1 MTLPDWKQLRKK
13 VRKNKVKLPNEENY
27 FKLADEFVVLQK
39 IFVPDSALDTISLW
53 MDMIIYPIYTVI
65 NWFISEF
72 SMLSLIGL
80 TKTYQLWLDWFR
92 FKSLGK
98 QVRSWTNI
106 VRSVGGPFISS
117 NEAEFHVFVY
127 ADGMERIRESLKPKY
142 KPKPKKTTG

>member
-1 MTLPDWKQLRKK
+1 M
-13 VRKNKVKLPNEENY
+13 KLPNEENY

-142 KPKPKKTTG
+142 KPKNGKKDKERG

>member
-1 MTLPDWKQLRKK
+1 M
-13 VRKNKVKLPNEENY
+13 
-27 FKLADEFVVLQK
+27 
-39 IFVPDSALDTISLW
+39 LDTISLW

-127 ADGMERIRESLKPKY
+127 ADGMERIRESLNPKY
-142 KPKPKKTTG
+142 KPKNGKKDKERG

>member
-1 MTLPDWKQLRKK
+1 
-13 VRKNKVKLPNEENY
+13 VKLPNEENY

-127 ADGMERIRESLKPKY
+127 ADGMERIRESLNPKY

>member
-1 MTLPDWKQLRKK
+1 
-13 VRKNKVKLPNEENY
+13 VKLPNEENY

>member
-1 MTLPDWKQLRKK
+1 
-13 VRKNKVKLPNEENY
+13 VKLPNEENY

-142 KPKPKKTTG
+142 KPKNGKKDKERG

>member
-1 MTLPDWKQLRKK
+1 M
-13 VRKNKVKLPNEENY
+13 KLPNEDNY

-39 IFVPDSALDTISLW
+39 IFVPDSTLDTISLW

-65 NWFISEF
+65 NWFISGF
-72 SMLSLIGL
+72 SALSVIGL
-80 TKTYQLWLDWFR
+80 TKSYQLWIDWFR

-142 KPKPKKTTG
+142 KPKNKKT

>member
-1 MTLPDWKQLRKK
+1 L
-13 VRKNKVKLPNEENY
+13 KLPNEDNY

-39 IFVPDSALDTISLW
+39 IFVPESTLDTISLW

-65 NWFISEF
+65 NWFISGF
-72 SMLSLIGL
+72 SALSVIGL
-80 TKTYQLWLDWFR
+80 TKSYQLWIDWFR

-142 KPKPKKTTG
+142 RPNNGKKVKERR